1 MHWQAWQRPERK
13 LETDYS
19 RLSIYAHVRSVCPFV
34 RPSMSE
40 PSIPALST
48 NGAEQDLSTFMYGV
62 WITNLSNSHVD
73 IKEDNIN
80 TTSIHRLQNLN
91 VLLMRSPF
99 PARIHQVCFIPF
111 SVRRFSGTSE
121 DLRTRGQE
129 ESYSK
134 SAEYRASGTPRASG
148 PLPLHVLHVL
158 PSLSIRD
165 RPKCFGQLSRCNIKI
180 PILTPSIF
188 SDDRMAA
195 NMRQGGQTL
204 SYDYWIWRYK
214 LQIFELLS

>member
-1 MHWQAWQRPERK
+1 
-13 LETDYS
+13 
-19 RLSIYAHVRSVCPFV
+19 
-34 RPSMSE
+34 MSE
-40 PSIPALST
+40 SSIPALST
-48 NGAEQDLSTFMYGV
+48 NGAEQDFSTFMYGV

-148 PLPLHVLHVL
+148 PLPLRFARFAFAVHSWPPEMFWSAIALQYQDSHLDTQYIFWWSHGGKYETRRTNVELWL
-158 PSLSIRD
+158 LN
-165 RPKCFGQLSRCNIKI
+165 LKI
-180 PILTPSIF
+180 
-188 SDDRMAA
+188 
-195 NMRQGGQTL
+195 
-204 SYDYWIWRYK
+204 
-214 LQIFELLS
+214 QITNFWT